1 MTALARS
8 ARFICAFAA
17 FMLAASFPAAA
28 QYESSRRTGTYSADE
43 VVREGHKFFGVAA
56 RELAALVQR
65 AGSQWGE
72 PNGYILGE
80 EGSGAI
86 AAGLRYGEGKLYMKQ
101 GGDRKVFWQG
111 PSLGFDFGGE
121 GSRTMIL
128 VYNLPGPR
136 AIFDRFGGVA
146 GSAYLIGGFSMTA
159 LASNNVVLVPIK
171 SGVGARLGVN
181 LGYLKFTPNS
191 TWNPF

>member
-1 MTALARS
+1 MTTFARS
-8 ARFICAFAA
+8 ASFICAFAA
-17 FMLAASFPAAA
+17 FLLAAAFPAAA
-28 QYESSRRTGTYSADE
+28 QYEPSRRTGTYSADE
-43 VVREGHKFFGVAA
+43 VVQEGHKFFGVAA

-65 AGSQWGE
+65 AGRQWGE

-86 AAGLRYGEGKLYMKQ
+86 AAGLRYGEGKLYMKT

-128 VYNLPGPR
+128 VYNLPGPQ
-136 AIFDRFGGVA
+136 AIFRRYGGVA
-146 GSAYLIGGFSMTA
+146 GSAYLVGGFSMTA
-159 LASNNVVLVPIK
+159 LAMDNVVLVPIK

-181 LGYLKFTPNS
+181 VGYLKFTPNS